1 MRPPIR
7 LRASSTRTSY
17 PSMLRS
23 RAAAN
28 PAIPAPMTMTSTF
41 CRVVLMEKDLSVPHD
56 TLIRR

>member
-1 MRPPIR
+1 
-7 LRASSTRTSY
+7 
-17 PSMLRS
+17 MLGS

-41 CRVVLMEKDLSVPHD
+41 CRVVLMEKDFSVPHD